1 MHSPSAAAAQRPGLH
16 TTRGAVALR
25 RAAPA
30 AVRIRVVTC
39 SAAHGKTTH
48 GTRKST
54 PAPAPAP
61 DAMTERDVEEAAET
75 VVKGLESG
83 GDAEAAVAMLARLGE
98 TSGASLQLAHA
109 RLSFQLARTGLDKV
123 VDEWN
128 AGIFEGAA
136 LSGKLK
142 ADLSRPLSLAALSF
156 GQFQHPTGLVRL
168 DEVRILKGSSAPH
181 AAAAPDFYA
190 VRSCFSFVD
199 PARGQPQRGMNTVL
213 GRFELDENRTLLR
226 VAFDRVQLALC
237 TDGLT
242 SAETRALPAPAPATL
257 RLLLMT
263 PNMTVTHSS
272 TGSLAVL
279 RRASADELPSPS
291 IVCVQQPPPP
301 AAEALASAL
310 ARGVGREGADALYAS
325 CAPVERVEELL
336 GTWRGEELPT
346 GAPMDGALKAAG
358 WYGKRFESAE
368 AVHPLL
374 FRSPSGPPAALEPR
388 LVFGLPRI
396 LPFVPARLL
405 SAALRP
411 LLKTERP
418 GARLRMAMDPAG
430 ALTAAMLYDS
440 LPVIDYFRR
449 VDADTLLGVMDARG
463 VAEPFFFVLR
473 RD

>member
-1 MHSPSAAAAQRPGLH
+1 LL
-16 TTRGAVALR
+16 TTRVAAALR

-30 AVRIRVVTC
+30 AARIRIATC

-54 PAPAPAP
+54 PAPAP
-61 DAMTERDVEEAAET
+61 DVMTERDVEEAAET

-83 GDAEAAVAMLARLGE
+83 GDAEAAVATLARLGE
-98 TSGASLQLAHA
+98 TAGASLQLAHA
-109 RLSFQLARTGLDKV
+109 RLPRSVQLARTGLDKV

-181 AAAAPDFYA
+181 PAAAPDFYA
-190 VRSCFSFVD
+190 VRSCFTFVD

-279 RRASADELPSPS
+279 RRSSADELPPPS
-291 IVCVQQPPPP
+291 IFCVQQPPQP
-301 AAEALASAL
+301 ATEALASAL

-346 GAPMDGALKAAG
+346 GTPMDGALKAAG
-358 WYGKRFESAE
+358 WYGKRFVSAE

-374 FRSPSGPPAALEPR
+374 FRSSSGPPAALEPR

-405 SAALRP
+405 YAALRP

-440 LPVIDYFRR
+440 LPVMDYFRR

-463 VAEPFFFVLR
+463 VEQPFFFVLR